1 MEEVKLRHHIEN
13 DDSSTYFIDDVESE
27 RVLSP
32 GAGLWA
38 TLKGVICHDEAS
50 AQLCH
55 FVMGLLTV
63 AAFVFG
69 VLLMFS
75 WGDDAN
81 LDAACRNNCT
91 AEELSYITMKVHT
104 MTDAAYDIRSNQIY
118 QLLLSS
124 KLSIRSDLETQG
136 IPSNERCGT

>member
-75 WGDDAN
+75 WTRRLYLDVISAGAEVGGERMKLVLMRLRDGGRGWQQGD
-81 LDAACRNNCT
+81 
-91 AEELSYITMKVHT
+91 
-104 MTDAAYDIRSNQIY
+104 
-118 QLLLSS
+118 
-124 KLSIRSDLETQG
+124 G
-136 IPSNERCGT
+136 